1 MHCLQYS
8 CLVFIGHQT
17 NHDFVVGLL
26 CWCRVD
32 LFGVWVRFGTIVYPK
47 EYPESELVE
56 FLDGW
61 WGGVATWRPSR
72 DKMLTLFEAAQST
85 CLFMFVLV
93 FMCLIKFNLHQANT
107 STVQFAYHFYGLH
120 IIKCGIWQCS
130 WQRGSSPKRSQKPVK
145 FPDLLW
151 QFECWILLERIC
163 GGCLE

>member
-1 MHCLQYS
+1 MYCLQYS

-61 WGGVATWRPSR
+61 WGGVAAWRPSG
-72 DKMLTLFEAAQST
+72 DKMLTLFEAVQST

-93 FMCLIKFNLHQANT
+93 FLCFNLHQDKHCT
-107 STVQFAYHFYGLH
+107 ICISFLRVAYHYVWGLA
-120 IIKCGIWQCS
+120 IFLTKRVVAYRKPEPPKSPTCCDNLSVGLFWK
-130 WQRGSSPKRSQKPVK
+130 GSG
-145 FPDLLW
+145 
-151 QFECWILLERIC
+151 E
-163 GGCLE
+163 CLE